1 MQTSLA
7 ITKSW
12 RQTVILLV
20 AGFLAV
26 LWAAV
31 VWNYQRSE
39 SVRLKDSH
47 QETAFLALLYA
58 KHAAAKFGEIDYAMH
73 DLRKTWV
80 TRPLEMEADTKEWGD
95 SLGAAVLQIAIIN
108 ADGFLAY
115 STLGMG
121 DKPVNLTDR
130 EHVKVHLATSADKLF
145 VSRPVNRQVSGKWS
159 IEMTRPIF
167 NKEKFAGVIVVSV
180 DPQYFADFYQEGN
193 LQKGGRATIVRDTGE
208 RMVMTRGLE
217 QYIGTRLDVSSFT
230 ARGRPDPVAP
240 APSAPLH
247 GSFRAFSQLDGLDY
261 LYSYVRLPA
270 YGLTAAIGY
279 NVAET
284 LAPVR
289 SDHLRAL
296 VAASFVTL
304 LMLLLALQFLR
315 ALKNQEA
322 AQEALLQTQRRLQA
336 RDTLLEELSENVPG
350 CIYQYQWFPDGRT
363 NYSFVSKGVESVLNL
378 AQTEVYD
385 KPGLVF
391 ARVHPDDR
399 DSMAASMAESART
412 LQPWRL
418 EFRVKQEQELRWVAG
433 LSQPKKLDDG
443 TIVWNG
449 FATDITAIQKT
460 NVALQRANEELQTF
474 SYSVSHDLRTPLST
488 IGGFSALLAKKLT
501 GSDNEKAR
509 HYLSRIQLAVTQ
521 MDRLIV
527 DLLKLAQVSRST
539 LKLEL
544 VDLSALASN
553 VANNLQLR
561 QPERQMALNIERGMK
576 VRGDSGLLRAVL
588 ENLLDNAWKYS
599 AKQAEAEIHVGQ
611 QVDAAGNQVFFV
623 RDNGVGFDM
632 AYSGKLFQ
640 PFERLHTPA
649 EFAGNGVGLA
659 TVNRIIE
666 RHGGR
671 VWAESAPGQGAT
683 FFFTLS

>member
-1 MQTSLA
+1 MQISLTM
-7 ITKSW
+7 TKSW
-12 RQTVILLV
+12 RKTALLLV
-20 AGFLAV
+20 VGFIAA

-31 VWNYQRSE
+31 VWNHQRSE
-39 SVRLKDSH
+39 NVRINDSH

-58 KHAAAKFGEIDYAMH
+58 KHAAAKFGEIDHALQ

-80 TRPLEMEADTKEWGD
+80 ARPLDMKADTKEWGD
-95 SLGAAVLQIAIIN
+95 SLGTAVLQMAIIN

-130 EHVKVHLATSADKLF
+130 EHFKVHLENPTDKLF
-145 VSRPVNRQVSGKWS
+145 VSRPVKGRRSEKWS
-159 IEMTRPIF
+159 IQMTRPIF
-167 NKEKFAGVIVVSV
+167 NKEKFAGVIVLSV
-180 DPQYFADFYQEGN
+180 DPQYFADFYQEGD
-193 LQKGGRATIVRDTGE
+193 LQKGGSATIVRDTGE
-208 RMVMTRGLE
+208 RMVMNREFE
-217 QYIGTRLDVSSFT
+217 QYIGTSLDVSRY
-230 ARGRPDPVAP
+230 AAP
-240 APSAPLH
+240 GAPLR
-247 GSFRAFSQLDGLDY
+247 GSFRAFSQLNGLEY
-261 LYSYVRLPA
+261 LNSYVRLPA
-270 YGLTAAIGY
+270 YGLTVVIGY
-279 NVAET
+279 NLAET

-289 SDHLRAL
+289 SDHLRTL
-296 VAASFVTL
+296 IAASFVTL

-315 ALKNQEA
+315 ALKTQEA
-322 AQEALLQTQRRLQA
+322 AQKALLQSQRRLQA
-336 RDTLLEELSENVPG
+336 RDTLLEELSENIPG

-363 NYSFVSKGVESVLNL
+363 SYPFVSKGVEAVLNL
-378 AQTEVYD
+378 TQTEVYD

-399 DSMAASMAESART
+399 EAMAASIAESART
-412 LQPWRL
+412 LQPWKL

-449 FATDITAIQKT
+449 FATDVTASKKT

-474 SYSVSHDLRTPLST
+474 SYSVSHDLRSPLST
-488 IGGFSALLAKKLT
+488 IGGFSALLGKKLT
-501 GSDNEKAR
+501 GDDNEKAR
-509 HYLSRIQLAVTQ
+509 HYLSRIQLAVSQ

-527 DLLKLAQVSRST
+527 DLLTLAQVSRST

-544 VDLSALASN
+544 VDLSALASQ
-553 VANNLQLR
+553 VANNMQTR
-561 QPERQMALNIERGMK
+561 QPERQVALHIEGGLK
-576 VRGDSGLLRAVL
+576 VRGDLGLLRAVL
-588 ENLLDNAWKYS
+588 ENLLGNAWKYS
-599 AKQAEAEIHVGQ
+599 AKQAQAEIHVGQ
-611 QVDAAGNQVFFV
+611 LADAARNQVFFV

-659 TVNRIIE
+659 TVNRIIG
-666 RHGGR
+666 RHGGNI
-671 VWAESAPGQGAT
+671 WAESAPGQGAT

>member
-1 MQTSLA
+1 MQISLTM
-7 ITKSW
+7 TKSW
-12 RQTVILLV
+12 RKTALLLV
-20 AGFLAV
+20 VGFIAA

-31 VWNYQRSE
+31 VWNHQRSE
-39 SVRLKDSH
+39 NVRINDSN

-58 KHAAAKFGEIDYAMH
+58 KHAAAKFGEIDHALQ

-80 TRPLEMEADTKEWGD
+80 ARPLDMKADTKEWGD
-95 SLGAAVLQIAIIN
+95 SLGTAVLQMAIIN

-130 EHVKVHLATSADKLF
+130 EHFKVHLENPTDKLF
-145 VSRPVNRQVSGKWS
+145 VSRPVKGRRSEKWS
-159 IEMTRPIF
+159 IQMTRPIF
-167 NKEKFAGVIVVSV
+167 NKEKFAGVIVLSV
-180 DPQYFADFYQEGN
+180 DPQYFADFYQEGD
-193 LQKGGRATIVRDTGE
+193 LQKGGSATIVRDTGE
-208 RMVMTRGLE
+208 RMVMNREFE
-217 QYIGTRLDVSSFT
+217 QYIGTSLDVSRY
-230 ARGRPDPVAP
+230 AAP
-240 APSAPLH
+240 GAPLR
-247 GSFRAFSQLDGLDY
+247 GSFRAFSQLNGLEY

-270 YGLTAAIGY
+270 YGLTVVIGY
-279 NVAET
+279 NLAET

-289 SDHLRAL
+289 SDHLRTL
-296 VAASFVTL
+296 IAASFVTL

-322 AQEALLQTQRRLQA
+322 AQKALLQSQRRLQA
-336 RDTLLEELSENVPG
+336 RDTLLEELSENIPG

-363 NYSFVSKGVESVLNL
+363 SYPFVSKGVEAVLNL
-378 AQTEVYD
+378 TQTEVYD

-399 DSMAASMAESART
+399 EAMAASMAESART
-412 LQPWRL
+412 LQPWKL

-449 FATDITAIQKT
+449 FATDVTASKKT

-474 SYSVSHDLRTPLST
+474 SYSVSHDLRSPLST
-488 IGGFSALLAKKLT
+488 IGGFSALLGKKLK
-501 GSDNEKAR
+501 GDDNEKAR
-509 HYLSRIQLAVTQ
+509 HYLSRIQLAVSQ

-544 VDLSALASN
+544 VDLSALASQ
-553 VANNLQLR
+553 VANNMQTR
-561 QPERQMALNIERGMK
+561 QPERQVALHIEGGLK
-576 VRGDSGLLRAVL
+576 VRGDLGLLRAVL
-588 ENLLDNAWKYS
+588 ENLLGNAWKYS
-599 AKQAEAEIHVGQ
+599 AKQAQAEIHVGQ
-611 QVDAAGNQVFFV
+611 LADAARNQVFFV

-659 TVNRIIE
+659 TVNRIIG
-666 RHGGR
+666 RHGGNI
-671 VWAESAPGQGAT
+671 WAESAPGQGAT

>member
-1 MQTSLA
+1 L
-7 ITKSW
+7 I
-12 RQTVILLV
+12 
-20 AGFLAV
+20 
-26 LWAAV
+26 
-31 VWNYQRSE
+31 
-39 SVRLKDSH
+39 
-47 QETAFLALLYA
+47 
-58 KHAAAKFGEIDYAMH
+58 
-73 DLRKTWV
+73 
-80 TRPLEMEADTKEWGD
+80 
-95 SLGAAVLQIAIIN
+95 
-108 ADGFLAY
+108 
-115 STLGMG
+115 
-121 DKPVNLTDR
+121 
-130 EHVKVHLATSADKLF
+130 
-145 VSRPVNRQVSGKWS
+145 
-159 IEMTRPIF
+159 
-167 NKEKFAGVIVVSV
+167 
-180 DPQYFADFYQEGN
+180 
-193 LQKGGRATIVRDTGE
+193 
-208 RMVMTRGLE
+208 
-217 QYIGTRLDVSSFT
+217 
-230 ARGRPDPVAP
+230 
-240 APSAPLH
+240 
-247 GSFRAFSQLDGLDY
+247 
-261 LYSYVRLPA
+261 
-270 YGLTAAIGY
+270 
-279 NVAET
+279 
-284 LAPVR
+284 
-289 SDHLRAL
+289 
-296 VAASFVTL
+296 AASVVTL

-336 RDTLLEELSENVPG
+336 RDTLLEELSENIPG

-363 NYSFVSKGVESVLNL
+363 SYPFVSKGVESVLNL

-391 ARVHPDDR
+391 ARVHPEDR
-399 DSMAASMAESART
+399 EAMAASIAESART
-412 LQPWRL
+412 LQPWKL
-418 EFRVKQEQELRWVAG
+418 EFRVKQDQELRWVAG

-449 FATDITAIQKT
+449 FATDVTASKETSI
-460 NVALQRANEELQTF
+460 ALQRANEELQTF

-488 IGGFSALLAKKLT
+488 IGGFSALLGKKLT
-501 GSDNEKAR
+501 GDDNEKAR

-553 VANNLQLR
+553 VAHNLQVR
-561 QPERQMALNIERGMK
+561 QPERQVALHVERGLK
-576 VRGDSGLLRAVL
+576 IRGDSGLLRAVL

-599 AKQAEAEIHVGQ
+599 AKQAEADIHVGQ
-611 QVDAAGNQVFFV
+611 QVDAAGTQVFFV

>member
-1 MQTSLA
+1 MQISLTM
-7 ITKSW
+7 TKSW
-12 RQTVILLV
+12 RKTALLLV
-20 AGFLAV
+20 VGFIAA

-31 VWNYQRSE
+31 VWNHQRSE
-39 SVRLKDSH
+39 NVRINDSN

-58 KHAAAKFGEIDYAMH
+58 KHAAAKFGEIDHALQ

-80 TRPLEMEADTKEWGD
+80 ARPLDMKADTKEWGD
-95 SLGAAVLQIAIIN
+95 SLGTAVLQMAIIN

-130 EHVKVHLATSADKLF
+130 EHFKVHLENPTDKLF
-145 VSRPVNRQVSGKWS
+145 VSRPVKGRRSEKWS
-159 IEMTRPIF
+159 IQMTRPIF
-167 NKEKFAGVIVVSV
+167 NKEKFAGVIVLSV
-180 DPQYFADFYQEGN
+180 DPQYFANFYQEGD
-193 LQKGGRATIVRDTGE
+193 LQKGGSATIVRDTGE
-208 RMVMTRGLE
+208 RMVMNREFE
-217 QYIGTRLDVSSFT
+217 QYIGTSLDVSRY
-230 ARGRPDPVAP
+230 AAP
-240 APSAPLH
+240 GAPLR
-247 GSFRAFSQLDGLDY
+247 GSFRAFSQLNGLEY

-270 YGLTAAIGY
+270 YGLTVVIGY
-279 NVAET
+279 NLAET

-289 SDHLRAL
+289 SDHLRTL
-296 VAASFVTL
+296 IAASFVTL

-322 AQEALLQTQRRLQA
+322 AQKALLQSQRRLQA
-336 RDTLLEELSENVPG
+336 RDTLLEELSENIPG

-363 NYSFVSKGVESVLNL
+363 SYPFVSKGVEAVLNL
-378 AQTEVYD
+378 TQTEVYD

-399 DSMAASMAESART
+399 EAMAASMAESART
-412 LQPWRL
+412 LQPWKL

-449 FATDITAIQKT
+449 FATDVTASKKT

-474 SYSVSHDLRTPLST
+474 SYSVSHDLRSPLST
-488 IGGFSALLAKKLT
+488 IGGFSALLGKKLK
-501 GSDNEKAR
+501 GDDNEKAR
-509 HYLSRIQLAVTQ
+509 HYLSRIQLAVSQ

-527 DLLKLAQVSRST
+527 DLLTLAQVSRST

-544 VDLSALASN
+544 VDLSALASQ
-553 VANNLQLR
+553 VANNMQTR
-561 QPERQMALNIERGMK
+561 QPERQVALHIEGGLK
-576 VRGDSGLLRAVL
+576 VRGDLGLLRAVL
-588 ENLLDNAWKYS
+588 ENLLGNAWKYS
-599 AKQAEAEIHVGQ
+599 AKQAQAEIHVGQ
-611 QVDAAGNQVFFV
+611 LADAAGNQVFFV

-659 TVNRIIE
+659 TVNRIIG
-666 RHGGR
+666 RHGGNI
-671 VWAESAPGQGAT
+671 WAESAPGQGAT

>member
-1 MQTSLA
+1 MQTSLT

-12 RQTVILLV
+12 RQTVVLLV

-26 LWAAV
+26 LWGAV

-39 SVRLKDSH
+39 NDRINDSR

-58 KHAAAKFGEIDYAMH
+58 KHAAARFSEVDRALQ

-80 TRPLEMEADTKEWGD
+80 NRPLDMKADTKEWGD
-95 SLGAAVLQIAIIN
+95 SLGKAVLQIAIIN

-121 DKPVNLTDR
+121 DKPVDLTDR
-130 EHVKVHLATSADKLF
+130 EHFKVHLENLTDKLF
-145 VSRPVNRQVSGKWS
+145 VSRPVKGRRSEKWS
-159 IEMTRPIF
+159 IQLTRPIF
-167 NKEKFAGVIVVSV
+167 NKEKFVGVIVLSV
-180 DPQYFADFYQEGN
+180 DPQYFADFYQEGS

-208 RMVMTRGLE
+208 RMVMNREFE
-217 QYIGTRLDVSSFT
+217 QYIGTSIDVSRYT
-230 ARGRPDPVAP
+230 RPH
-240 APSAPLH
+240 SPLR
-247 GSFRAFSQLDGLDY
+247 GSFRAFSQLDGLEY
-261 LYSYVRLPA
+261 LYSYVRLPT
-270 YGLTAAIGY
+270 YGLTVAIGY
-279 NVAET
+279 SLAET
-284 LAPVR
+284 LGPVR
-289 SDHLRAL
+289 SDQLRIL
-296 VAASFVTL
+296 IAAVVVTL
-304 LMLLLALQFLR
+304 LVLLLALQFLR
-315 ALKNQEA
+315 ALKNQET
-322 AQEALLQTQRRLQA
+322 AQKALLQSQRRLKA

-350 CIYQYQWFPDGRT
+350 VIYQYQWFPDGST
-363 NYSFVSKGVESVLNL
+363 SYPFVSKGVEAVLNL
-378 AQTEVYD
+378 TPAQVYS

-391 ARVHPDDR
+391 GRVHPDDR
-399 DSMAASMAESART
+399 EAMAASIAESAST
-412 LQPWRL
+412 LEPWKL

-449 FATDITAIQKT
+449 FASDVTASKKT
-460 NVALQRANEELQTF
+460 TVALQRANEELQTF
-474 SYSVSHDLRTPLST
+474 SYSVSHDLRSPLST
-488 IGGFSALLAKKLT
+488 IGGFSALLGKKLT
-501 GSDNEKAR
+501 GDDNEKAR

-527 DLLKLAQVSRST
+527 DLLTLAQVARST
-539 LKLEL
+539 LKHEV
-544 VDLSALASN
+544 VDLSALASH
-553 VANNLQLR
+553 VANNLQTR
-561 QPERQMALNIERGMK
+561 QPERQVALHIEMGLK
-576 VRGDSGLLRAVL
+576 VRGDLGLLRAVL
-588 ENLLDNAWKYS
+588 ENLLGNAWKYS

-659 TVNRIIE
+659 TVNRIIG

-671 VWAESAPGQGAT
+671 IWAESAPGQGAT

>member
-1 MQTSLA
+1 MQTSLK

-12 RQTVILLV
+12 RSTVIFLV
-20 AGFLAV
+20 AGFIAM
-26 LWAAV
+26 LWVAV

-39 SVRLKDSH
+39 NVRLKDSN

-58 KHAAAKFGEIDYAMH
+58 KHAAARFSEVDRALQ

-80 TRPLEMEADTKEWGD
+80 SRPLDMNADTKEWGD
-95 SLGAAVLQIAIIN
+95 SLGKAVLQMAIIN

-121 DKPVNLTDR
+121 DKPVDLTDR
-130 EHVKVHLATSADKLF
+130 EHFKVHLATGTDKLF
-145 VSRPVNRQVSGKWS
+145 VSRPVKGRRSEKWS
-159 IEMTRPIF
+159 IQLTRPIF
-167 NKEKFAGVIVVSV
+167 NKEKFAGVIVLSV

-193 LQKGGRATIVRDTGE
+193 LQKGSRATIVRDTGE
-208 RMVMTRGLE
+208 RMVINREFE
-217 QYIGTRLDVSSFT
+217 QYIGTSLDVSRYT
-230 ARGRPDPVAP
+230 VPG
-240 APSAPLH
+240 APLR
-247 GSFRAFSQLDGLDY
+247 GSFRDFSQLNGLEY

-270 YGLTAAIGY
+270 YGLTVVIGY
-279 NVAET
+279 NLAET

-289 SDHLRAL
+289 SDHLRTL
-296 VAASFVTL
+296 IAASFVTL

-315 ALKNQEA
+315 ALKNQET
-322 AQEALLQTQRRLQA
+322 AQEALLQSQLRLQA
-336 RDTLLEELSENVPG
+336 RDVLLEELSENVPG
-350 CIYQYQWFPDGRT
+350 VIYQYQRFPDGRT
-363 NYSFVSKGVESVLNL
+363 SYPFVSKGVEAVLNL
-378 AQTEVYD
+378 TQAQVYD

-399 DSMAASMAESART
+399 EAMSASIAESAGT
-412 LQPWRL
+412 LQPWKL

-433 LSQPKKLDDG
+433 LAQPKKLDNG
-443 TIVWNG
+443 SIIWNG
-449 FATDITAIQKT
+449 FASDVTASKKT
-460 NVALQRANEELQTF
+460 TVALQRANEELQTF
-474 SYSVSHDLRTPLST
+474 SYSVSHDLRSPLST
-488 IGGFSALLAKKLT
+488 IGGFSALLGKKLT
-501 GSDNEKAR
+501 GDDNEKAR

-527 DLLKLAQVSRST
+527 DLLTLAQVSRST
-539 LKLEL
+539 LRNEL
-544 VDLSALASN
+544 VDLSALASS
-553 VANNLQLR
+553 VANNMKAR
-561 QPERQMALNIERGMK
+561 QPERQVALNIEMGLK

-588 ENLLDNAWKYS
+588 ENLLGNAWKYS

-611 QVDAAGNQVFFV
+611 QVDPAGNQVFFV

-640 PFERLHTPA
+640 AFERLHTPA

-659 TVNRIIE
+659 TVNRIIG

-671 VWAESAPGQGAT
+671 IWAESAPGQGAT